1 MDKRFF
7 KLFNLTEEEAIA
19 ILDKSLDQL
28 GENDSRYIAASHLA
42 GSPTQA
48 SISSLIRAVK
58 NACTLLI

>member
-19 ILDKSLDQL
+19 ILDKSPGQL

-42 GSPTQA
+42 GFPTEA
-48 SISSLIRAVK
+48 SISS
-58 NACTLLI
+58 